1 MAPTN
6 MRHSLIILVTAY
18 FLAGCTSPKKETT
31 VVANDTTEN
40 VITLSKAQYEAASIS
55 VGKIEKKKIIT
66 SLRVNG
72 RLEVPPQNLITI
84 SAPMNGF
91 VKSTKLL
98 QGMKVRKGEILATLQ
113 HQDYIQLQQDYLDNK
128 SKLEFLKADYNR
140 QQELA
145 QENINAQKTFQQAKS
160 QYESMVAI
168 VAGLEAKLE
177 LINISPASLNSGKIS
192 SVINLYSP
200 LDGYVSMVNV
210 NIGQYVTSTEAIFKI
225 VNMEH
230 MHAELQVY
238 EQDINKISVGQSVTF
253 VLANE
258 STPRNATVYLIGK
271 EISAERTVQ
280 LHCHLAKEDHTLLPG
295 TFISARID
303 VNTEESDVLPS
314 EAIVNFEG
322 KNYIFIA
329 IGNNQFKATPVTI
342 GDNNNDFTRILLDPD
357 FNRESSIVLT
367 GAFELIG
374 LLKNK
379 EEE

>member
-1 MAPTN
+1 
-6 MRHSLIILVTAY
+6 MRHTSIFIAVSYFFTA
-18 FLAGCTSPKKETT
+18 CTSPKTEST
-31 VVANDTTEN
+31 VEAIDTSEN

-55 VGKIEKKKIIT
+55 LGKIEKKKMTT

-91 VKSTKLL
+91 VKSTTLL
-98 QGMKVRKGEILATLQ
+98 QGMKVRKGEVLATLQ

-128 SKLEFLKADYNR
+128 SKLDFLEADYAR

-145 QENINAQKTFQQAKS
+145 QENVNAQKTLQQAKS
-160 QYESMVAI
+160 NYESMRAV
-168 VAGLEAKLE
+168 VAGLQAKLE
-177 LINISPASLNSGKIS
+177 LINITPASLKDGKIS

-200 LDGYVSMVNV
+200 IDGYVSMVNV

-225 VNMEH
+225 VNVEH

-238 EQDINKISVGQSVTF
+238 EQDINKISIGQAVRF

-258 STPRNATVYLIGK
+258 STPRSATVYLIGK

-280 LHCHLAKEDHTLLPG
+280 LHCHLSKEDHTLLPG
-295 TFISARID
+295 TFISASID
-303 VNTEESDVLPS
+303 VNSEESDVLPTN
-314 EAIVNFEG
+314 AIVNFEG
-322 KNYIFIA
+322 KNFIFVSV
-329 IGNNQFKATPVTI
+329 GNNQFKAMPVTI
-342 GDNNNDFTRILLDPD
+342 GSSDGEYTRILTDPD

>member
-1 MAPTN
+1 
-6 MRHSLIILVTAY
+6 MRQTFIIIAASC
-18 FLAGCTSPKKETT
+18 FFIACSSPKKEST
-31 VVANDTTEN
+31 AEAIDTLEN
-40 VITLSKAQYEAASIS
+40 SITLSKAQYESASIS
-55 VGKIEKKKIIT
+55 LGKIERKKMTT

-84 SAPMNGF
+84 SAPINGF
-91 VKSTKLL
+91 VKSTSLL
-98 QGMKVRKGEILATLQ
+98 QGMKVRKGDVLVTLQ

-128 SKLEFLKADYNR
+128 SKLEFLEADYAR

-145 QENINAQKTFQQAKS
+145 QENVNAQKTLQQSKS
-160 QYESMVAI
+160 NYESMRAH
-168 VAGLEAKLE
+168 VAGLQARLE
-177 LINISPASLNSGKIS
+177 LINISPASLKDGKIS

-200 LDGYVSMVNV
+200 IDGYVSMVNV

-225 VNMEH
+225 VNVEH

-238 EQDINKISVGQSVTF
+238 EQDINKISIGQPVKF

-258 STPRNATVYLIGK
+258 STPRDATVYLIGK

-280 LHCHLAKEDHTLLPG
+280 LHCHLTKEDHTLLPG
-295 TFISARID
+295 TFISASIE
-303 VNTEESDVLPS
+303 VNSEESDVLPS
-314 EAIVNFEG
+314 KAIVNFEG
-322 KNYIFIA
+322 KNFIFVSL
-329 IGNNQFKATPVTI
+329 GNNQFKAMPVTI
-342 GDNNNDFTRILLDPD
+342 GSSDGDYTRILPDPD
-357 FNRESSIVLT
+357 FNKESLIVLT

>member
-1 MAPTN
+1 
-6 MRHSLIILVTAY
+6 MRHIIIFIVVSYFSIACTA
-18 FLAGCTSPKKETT
+18 PKTESTAETI
-31 VVANDTTEN
+31 DTTEN

-55 VGKIEKKKIIT
+55 LGKIEKKKITT

-91 VKSTKLL
+91 IKSTTLL
-98 QGMKVRKGEILATLQ
+98 QGMKVRKGEVLATLQ

-128 SKLEFLKADYNR
+128 SKLEFLEADYAR

-145 QENINAQKTFQQAKS
+145 QENINAQKTLQQAKS
-160 QYESMVAI
+160 NYESMRAI
-168 VAGLEAKLE
+168 VTGLAARLE
-177 LINISPASLNSGKIS
+177 LINISPASLQNGKIS
-192 SVINLYSP
+192 SIINLYSP
-200 LDGYVSMVNV
+200 IDGYVSMVNV

-225 VNMEH
+225 VNVEH

-238 EQDINKISVGQSVTF
+238 EQDINKISIGQPVTF

-258 STPRNATVYLIGK
+258 TTPRSATVYLIGK

-280 LHCHLAKEDHTLLPG
+280 LHCHLSKEDHTLLPG
-295 TFISARID
+295 TFISASID
-303 VNTEESDVLPS
+303 VNSEESDVLPNK
-314 EAIVNFEG
+314 AIVNFEG
-322 KNYIFIA
+322 KNYIFISLS
-329 IGNNQFKATPVTI
+329 NNQFKATPVTI
-342 GDNNNDFTRILLDPD
+342 GSSDGDYTRILPDPD